1 MTNQRRKS
9 TRSAPVLAR
18 AVRGFVSVL
27 SWLPTPVQQWVG
39 TGIGLLL
46 LILPN
51 RLRQVSRR
59 NIVRCFPDLSEPQ
72 QRTLVRR
79 SLVSTGT
86 NVAEAGAMWKW
97 SASRLRRLE
106 ATADNEELLH
116 RGMEAGRGVLL
127 LAPHVGNW
135 EFVSH
140 FLMRRYPL
148 LSLYRPPRILELDEL
163 IQASRQRLGA
173 EMVAADGMGLRTF
186 VRALGSGRLVA
197 ILPDQEPLKSH
208 GVFAPFFGVDALTMT
223 LVRSLVR
230 RYQPAVVFAFAE
242 RVAGGRFRVRFLEPP
257 EGLDHRDPVVAASRL
272 NAGVETCVR
281 LCPDQYMWS
290 YRRFRTRP
298 PAEQSA
304 RRVDATASTPS

>member
-1 MTNQRRKS
+1 M
-9 TRSAPVLAR
+9 A
-18 AVRGFVSVL
+18 
-27 SWLPTPVQQWVG
+27 QQWVG
-39 TGIGLLL
+39 SCIGMLL

-51 RLRQVSRR
+51 RLREVSRR
-59 NIVRCFPDLSEPQ
+59 NVARCFPDSTAS
-72 QRTLVRR
+72 QRRSLVRR
-79 SLVSTGT
+79 SLASTGR
-86 NVAEAGAMWKW
+86 NVAEAGAMWRW
-97 SASRLRRLE
+97 PASRLSRLE
-106 ATADNEELLH
+106 AEAENEELLH
-116 RGMEAGRGVLL
+116 RGMKGGKGVLL

-140 FLMRRYPL
+140 FLTRRYPL
-148 LSLYRPPRILELDEL
+148 LSLYRPPRIVELDEL
-163 IQASRQRLGA
+163 IRMSRQRLGA
-173 EMVAADGMGLRTF
+173 EMVPADGMGLRTF

-257 EGLDHRDPVVAASRL
+257 EGLDHRDPLVAAARL
-272 NAGVETCVR
+272 NSGVEACVR

-298 PAEQSA
+298 PLAQAAPEAEAGVS
-304 RRVDATASTPS
+304 VPG